1 MYTILHYCLYGEGSI
16 RSIKHH
22 KTLKIIKQQTVFEVV
37 PMRRT
42 PSSSPHETKRVS
54 NSEEVL
60 GGLEVML
67 QESY

>member
-22 KTLKIIKQQTVFEVV
+22 KTLKIIKQQMVFEVV

-42 PSSSPHETKRVS
+42 PSSSPLTIKDRMWASVG
-54 NSEEVL
+54 VL
-60 GGLEVML
+60 CMKQRE
-67 QESY
+67 